1 MKEDSQDT
9 DATFVALLTEHQNA
23 LRFYVASLLPGDS
36 SAADVSQ
43 QANSTIWKKRNDFE
57 PGTNF
62 KAWIFSIAR
71 YEVLNYRKT
80 QARDARLVFSEE
92 LEEVFAEEILTES
105 DDLEDRRVALKS
117 CLEKLK
123 TSERELIMS
132 RYFRETS
139 LREYADEIGRSVNGL
154 KVSLHRVRNKL
165 LSCIEHKIKPG
176 PLQS

>member
-1 MKEDSQDT
+1 MKEESQDP
-9 DATFVALLTEHQNA
+9 DAAFVALLTEHQNA
-23 LRFYVASLLPGDS
+23 LRFYVASLLPGDP

-43 QANSTIWKKRNDFE
+43 QANSTIWRKRSDFE

-71 YEVLNYRKT
+71 YEVLNHRKT
-80 QARDARLVFSEE
+80 QARDARLIFTEE
-92 LEEVFAEEILTES
+92 LEQVFAEEMLNES

-123 TSERELIMS
+123 TSERDLIMS
-132 RYFRETS
+132 RYFRDTS
-139 LREYADEIGRSVNGL
+139 LREHAEEIGRSVNGL

-165 LSCIEHKIKPG
+165 LSCIEHRIKTG